1 MRLYFRILVACN
13 GIFLLGFSMNAFC
26 LFLFGFW
33 NDYPSASSTSDLGVK
48 SPEIRGVTDGIRA
61 TTSRRELSAMRGK
74 VLRVWEPPLD
84 PTGQSATCAGAT
96 S

>member
-1 MRLYFRILVACN
+1 MHFV
-13 GIFLLGFSMNAFC
+13 SFC
-26 LFLFGFW
+26 LVFGMITRLQVALRI
-33 NDYPSASSTSDLGVK
+33 SGRRALK
-48 SPEIRGVTDGIRA
+48 SGALQMVSEPITGQM
-61 TTSRRELSAMRGK
+61 ELSAMRGK